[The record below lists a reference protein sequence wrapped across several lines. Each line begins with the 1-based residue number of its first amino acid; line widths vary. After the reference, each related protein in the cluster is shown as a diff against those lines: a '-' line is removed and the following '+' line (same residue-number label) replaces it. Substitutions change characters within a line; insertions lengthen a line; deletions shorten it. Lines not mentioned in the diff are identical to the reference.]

1 MPDGREPMQIRTV
14 ESIAAIPAAAWDA
27 CAGDDNPFVGHAFL
41 KALEDSRSV
50 SARTGWMPRHVVVE
64 DGGGTLLA
72 AAPMYVKGHSNG
84 EYVFDH
90 GWAQAFERAGGRYYP
105 KLQVAVPFTPVPG
118 PRLLVRPGAAAADA
132 RAALI
137 HGLVEIAKRTGVS
150 SLHVTFPHE
159 DDARVLGEAGL
170 MLRLGVQ
177 YHWANKGYGSF
188 EDFLADLSSRKR
200 KAIRKERREA
210 LANGLTIRALSGD
223 DIKPRHWDAFFAF
236 YMDTGDRKWGRPYLT
251 RAFFDCIGATLAD
264 HVVLMLAEQ
273 DGRPV
278 AGALNLRGREA
289 LYGRNWGC
297 LGEFKFLHFETC
309 YYQAIDYAIA
319 HGLARVEAGA
329 QGEHKIQRGYLPV
342 ATWSAHWISDP
353 AFAAAVEDFL
363 KRERPAVEAEIRSLA
378 QYSPFRCEDGQ
389 TAVAPPRR
397 S

>member
-1 MPDGREPMQIRTV
+1 
-14 ESIAAIPAAAWDA
+14 
-27 CAGDDNPFVGHAFL
+27 
-41 KALEDSRSV
+41 
-50 SARTGWMPRHVVVE
+50 
-64 DGGGTLLA
+64 
-72 AAPMYVKGHSNG
+72 
-84 EYVFDH
+84 
-90 GWAQAFERAGGRYYP
+90 
-105 KLQVAVPFTPVPG
+105 VPG
-118 PRLLVRPGAAAADA
+118 PLLVRPGAGADDA

-159 DDARVLGEAGL
+159 GDARVLEGAGL

-188 EDFLADLSSRKR
+188 EDFLADLASRKR
-200 KAIRKERREA
+200 KAIRRERREA
-210 LANGLTIRALSGD
+210 LANGLTIRALSGGE
-223 DIKPRHWDAFFAF
+223 IKPRHWDAFFAF

-251 RAFFDCIGATLAD
+251 RAFFDCIGATMAD
-264 HVVLMLAEQ
+264 RVVLMLAEQ

-309 YYQAIDYAIA
+309 YYQAIEYAIA
-319 HGLARVEAGA
+319 HKLARVEAGA

-353 AFAAAVEDFL
+353 GFAAAVEDFL
-363 KRERPAVEAEIRSLA
+363 KRERPAVAAEIRGLA
-378 QYSPFRCEDGQ
+378 EYSPFRQAQGAAAAD
-389 TAVAPPRR
+389 
-397 S
+397 